1 MHLEP
6 PTAIFFYETIPA
18 PAPALI
24 FNAYHHAPTPV
35 ENFFESGL
43 YAYHFRYTLTMP
55 NYTTHPLRQIRRLHG
70 MEMVELARLA
80 GVSRATISQIEEGR
94 TKKPNKKVVH
104 VLSRMSGATPEEL
117 YQRVDEWRDTK
128 TEEVLP
134 QRWKALLN
142 LPAEDLAT
150 FYPSFQHWRMELS
163 ENPTHFASVLRINR
177 LTVSKYERD
186 QFVGGMPD
194 TLVHALAA
202 RLGITEDYL
211 NALEG
216 LPPCLKTTS

>member
-1 MHLEP
+1 MRIIS
-6 PTAIFFYETIPA
+6 PTLSKIFS
-18 PAPALI
+18 
-24 FNAYHHAPTPV
+24 NV
-35 ENFFESGL
+35 DV
-43 YAYHFRYTLTMP
+43 YAYHFRYTSDMP

-70 MEMVELARLA
+70 LEMVELARLA

-94 TKKPNKKVVH
+94 TKRPNKKVVQ
-104 VLSRMSGATPEEL
+104 VLSRMVGATPEEL
-117 YQRVDEWRDTK
+117 YKRVDDWRETK

-134 QRWKALLN
+134 PRWKALLN
-142 LPAEDLAT
+142 LPAEELAK
-150 FYPSFQHWRMELS
+150 FYPSFQDWRMELS

-194 TLVHALAA
+194 TLAHALVA